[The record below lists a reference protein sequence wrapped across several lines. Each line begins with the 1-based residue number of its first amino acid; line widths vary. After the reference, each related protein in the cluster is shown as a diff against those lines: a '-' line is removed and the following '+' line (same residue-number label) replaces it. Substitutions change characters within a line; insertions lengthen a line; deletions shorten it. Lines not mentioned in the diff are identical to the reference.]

1 MADHH
6 QLLQTSLQRFS
17 EDSGASDASSTR
29 TDITPAADSA
39 RRRRQ
44 LHSESVAVSA
54 DMQSFSASVK
64 SMIDAE
70 QSRTVGQADRDD
82 KRQQMKA
89 ASDDKRQRIQLQS
102 DETRLVKQR
111 IMGLEDLAREFRQKY
126 AEVDD
131 INSRSALFYLAE
143 ANSIK
148 VQIEGLQQT
157 LVATPQRGN
166 RTPSS
171 T

>member
-1 MADHH
+1 
-6 QLLQTSLQRFS
+6 
-17 EDSGASDASSTR
+17 
-29 TDITPAADSA
+29 
-39 RRRRQ
+39 
-44 LHSESVAVSA
+44 
-54 DMQSFSASVK
+54 MQSFSANVK

-89 ASDDKRQRIQLQS
+89 ALDYKRQRIQLES

-126 AEVDD
+126 VEVED

-148 VQIEGLQQT
+148 VQIE
-157 LVATPQRGN
+157 VFN
-166 RTPSS
+166 RL
-171 T
+171 